1 MRYIKMYCI
10 GTDMSVIGDKN
21 SEPKI
26 NQPIQ
31 RTKVIFFFFS
41 NSKTLLDVV
50 RKGGVGRYC

>member
-10 GTDMSVIGDKN
+10 STDMSVIGDKN
-21 SEPKI
+21 SQPKI
-26 NQPIQ
+26 NQPTQ
-31 RTKVIFFFFS
+31 RTKVIFFS